1 MSSYHEGIIGPGS
14 QGTCQSYRAIIAIM
28 LDLWHYNFIY
38 VCDSLEAVRG
48 KQQDC
53 HTGSCVKCAY

>member
-1 MSSYHEGIIGPGS
+1 MNVELISI
-14 QGTCQSYRAIIAIM
+14 AIIAIM